1 MRNPQLIDKRFDQ
14 MESKIKILKFL
25 LSRQSSVKEFKDELK
40 NMEDLLADLKSL
52 IERNLDPLRNG

>member
-1 MRNPQLIDKRFDQ
+1 MRNQELIDKRFDQ
-14 MESKIKILKFL
+14 IDGKIKTLNYL
-25 LSRQSSVKEFKDELK
+25 LSRQSSVKEFQDELK

>member
-25 LSRQSSVKEFKDELK
+25 LSRQSSVNEFQDELK
-40 NMEDLLADLKSL
+40 NMEEMLADLKSL

>member
-14 MESKIKILKFL
+14 MESKIKTLKFL
-25 LSRQSSVKEFKDELK
+25 LSRQSSVKEFQDELK

>member
-25 LSRQSSVKEFKDELK
+25 LSRQSSVKEFQDELK

>member
-1 MRNPQLIDKRFDQ
+1 MRNPQLIDKRFEQ

-25 LSRQSSVKEFKDELK
+25 LSRQSSVKEFQDELK
-40 NMEDLLADLKSL
+40 NMEEVLADLKSL

>member
-14 MESKIKILKFL
+14 MESKIKVLKFL
-25 LSRQSSVKEFKDELK
+25 LSRESSVDEFKGELN
-40 NMEDLLADLKSL
+40 NMEEILADLKSL

>member
-14 MESKIKILKFL
+14 MESKIKTLKFL
-25 LSRQSSVKEFKDELK
+25 LSRQSSVKEFQDELK
-40 NMEDLLADLKSL
+40 NMEEVLADLKSL

>member
-14 MESKIKILKFL
+14 MESKIKTLKFL
-25 LSRQSSVKEFKDELK
+25 LSRQSSVKEFQDELK
-40 NMEDLLADLKSL
+40 NMREVLADLKSL

>member
-1 MRNPQLIDKRFDQ
+1 MRNPQLIDKRFEQ

-25 LSRQSSVKEFKDELK
+25 LSRQSSVKEFQDELK
-40 NMEDLLADLKSL
+40 NMEDILADLKSL

>member
-25 LSRQSSVKEFKDELK
+25 LSRQSSVKEFQDELK
-40 NMEDLLADLKSL
+40 NMEDVLADLKSL

>member
-1 MRNPQLIDKRFDQ
+1 MRNPQLIDKRFEQ

-25 LSRQSSVKEFKDELK
+25 LSRQSSVKEFQDELK

>member
-1 MRNPQLIDKRFDQ
+1 

-25 LSRQSSVKEFKDELK
+25 LSRQSSVKEFQDELK
-40 NMEDLLADLKSL
+40 NMEDVLADLKSL

>member
-1 MRNPQLIDKRFDQ
+1 MRNPQLIDKRFEQ